1 MKKNI
6 SLFITL
12 FITSTLLVGAEPLA
26 KKTKPIDDSKK
37 GSQLNKA
44 KPIKEKGATTNIV
57 KPMKKKPRRPME
69 VQGKLELLRKN
80 FEAEKLS
87 INDDYKKN
95 LKMLKKRKKEALD
108 DLKVKYRKE
117 RAQLRK
123 K

>member
-1 MKKNI
+1 MKKSI
-6 SLFITL
+6 SLLVTL
-12 FITSTLLVGAEPLA
+12 FITSTLLVSAEPLP
-26 KKTKPIDDSKK
+26 KKTKQIDDSK

-57 KPMKKKPRRPME
+57 KPMKKKRRRPIE

-87 INDDYKKN
+87 INEDYKKN

-117 RAQLRK
+117 RAQLRNK
-123 K
+123 

>member
-1 MKKNI
+1 MKKSI
-6 SLFITL
+6 SLLITL
-12 FITSTLLVGAEPLA
+12 FITSTLLVAAEPLA
-26 KKTKPIDDSKK
+26 KKTKPIDDSK

-44 KPIKEKGATTNIV
+44 KPIKEKSVTTNIV
-57 KPMKKKPRRPME
+57 KPMKKKRRRPIE

-80 FEAEKLS
+80 FEAEKLL

-117 RAQLRK
+117 RAQLRNK
-123 K
+123 

>member
-1 MKKNI
+1 MKKSI
-6 SLFITL
+6 SLLITL
-12 FITSTLLVGAEPLA
+12 FISSTLLVAAEPLA
-26 KKTKPIDDSKK
+26 KKTKPIDDSKS
-37 GSQLNKA
+37 SQLNKA
-44 KPIKEKGATTNIV
+44 KPIKEKGATKNIV
-57 KPMKKKPRRPME
+57 KPMKKKRRRPIE

-117 RAQLRK
+117 RAQLRNK
-123 K
+123 

>member
-1 MKKNI
+1 MKRNI
-6 SLFITL
+6 SLLITVFIA
-12 FITSTLLVGAEPLA
+12 STLLFAA
-26 KKTKPIDDSKK
+26 NKSKDS
-37 GSQLNKA
+37 QQNKV
-44 KPIKEKGATTNIV
+44 KPIKEKGATKNIV
-57 KPMKKKPRRPME
+57 KPMKKKRRRPIE

-117 RAQLRK
+117 RAQLRNK
-123 K
+123 